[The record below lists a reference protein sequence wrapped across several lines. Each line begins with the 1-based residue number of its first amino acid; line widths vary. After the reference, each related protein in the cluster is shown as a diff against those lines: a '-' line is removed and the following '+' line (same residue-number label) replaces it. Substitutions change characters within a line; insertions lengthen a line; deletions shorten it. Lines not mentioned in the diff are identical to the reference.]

1 MQIKIVELQAQQ
13 PIIQQQKTNH
23 KAFSHLIP
31 WTMDK
36 DIPHFFIYWI
46 HNASIISQY
55 TIILSN
61 KHNTHLH
68 IRTNIQKQRNMDVRQ
83 QNSS

>member
-31 WTMDK
+31 WDYGQRYPPLLHLFK
-36 DIPHFFIYWI
+36 FIMQ
-46 HNASIISQY
+46 A
-55 TIILSN
+55 
-61 KHNTHLH
+61 
-68 IRTNIQKQRNMDVRQ
+68 
-83 QNSS
+83 